1 MAKTARLLISFGFL
15 AASVGTA
22 AAGDGRPWWSGDWYV
37 SVGAAGFVG
46 PKFEG
51 AKHNK
56 LQFSPLVSFGKQGP
70 APRFSS
76 RNDNPAFAL
85 LDTGTFRA
93 GIVGKFVPSRDSGDG
108 HELRGLKDVKWGAEA
123 GGFVEVYPTDW
134 IRARAEVRQ
143 GIRAH
148 NGLVADVAVDAFTDI
163 APNLRLSGGPRASF
177 ATAGYFDSYYGV
189 NAKESAASGLA
200 RDNPGGGLKSVGVGG
215 ALTWQASQKI
225 STSSYVEYQRLQGS
239 AADSSLV
246 RQRGDRNQLI
256 IGLSATYRFGF
267 TLN

>member
-1 MAKTARLLISFGFL
+1 MAKTSRLLISFAFFATTAG
-15 AASVGTA
+15 A
-22 AAGDGRPWWSGDWYV
+22 AAAQDGQHWWSGDWYV
-37 SVGAAGFVG
+37 SLGGAGFVG

-70 APRFSS
+70 APRFTS
-76 RNDNPAFAL
+76 RNDNAAFAL
-85 LDTGTFRA
+85 LDTGTFRV

-108 HELRGLKDVKWGAEA
+108 RELKGLKDVKWGAEA
-123 GGFVEVYPTDW
+123 GGFVEIYPTDW
-134 IRARAEVRQ
+134 IRARAELRQ

-163 APNLRLSGGPRASF
+163 APNLSLSGGPRATF
-177 ATAGYFDSYYGV
+177 ATAKYMDAYYGV
-189 NAKESAASGLA
+189 DAKESAASGLD

-215 ALTWQASQKI
+215 ALTWQATKNF
-225 STSSYVEYQRLQGS
+225 STSSFVEYQRLKGS

-246 RQRGDRNQLI
+246 RERGDRNQLV
-256 IGLSATYRFGF
+256 IGVSATYRFGF

>member
-1 MAKTARLLISFGFL
+1 MAKTSRLLISFAFFATTAG
-15 AASVGTA
+15 A
-22 AAGDGRPWWSGDWYV
+22 AAAQDGQHWWSGDWYV
-37 SVGAAGFVG
+37 SVGAAGFLG

-56 LQFSPLVSFGKQGP
+56 LQFSPLISLGKQGP

-108 HELRGLKDVKWGAEA
+108 RELRGLKDVKWGAEA
-123 GGFVEVYPTDW
+123 GGFVELYPTDW
-134 IRARAEVRQ
+134 IRARAELRQ

-148 NGLVADVAVDAFTDI
+148 NGLVADVAVDAFADI
-163 APNLRLSGGPRASF
+163 APNLRLSGGPRATF
-177 ATAGYFDSYYGV
+177 ATAKYMDAYYGV
-189 NAKESAASGLA
+189 DAKESAASGLD
-200 RDNPGGGLKSVGVGG
+200 RDDPGGGLKSVGVGG
-215 ALTWQASQKI
+215 ALTWQATKNF
-225 STSSYVEYQRLQGS
+225 STSSFVEYQRLKGS

-246 RQRGDRNQLI
+246 RERGDRNQLV
-256 IGLSATYRFGF
+256 IGVSATYRFGF